1 MSEQNTY
8 EGLTGRV
15 QSDLFLILEK
25 WKVHF
30 GSGFENTCQGAQLG
44 NSLAH
49 ASQSKAIEDLVQIA
63 KTRLNE
69 RGRIGEASL
78 LIRDPREDRLVLVR
92 STSRNLQEGIASTK
106 QVKEFS
112 YFDKLGNKYFY
123 PLFDRL
129 VDARER
135 ESDRA
140 REARGLTGWVAV
152 AGHYLIVNGE
162 YGKQGLVSLDEDRPE
177 TQGACQ
183 TYGRPTWGHHVSEA
197 PIDPMRPKRY
207 IAVPVR
213 SSADAER
220 TIGVLRYACPS
231 AGKELSDTDLVLL
244 REIAELISAILGLE
258 AATTR
263 AFRGAQIAD
272 HKDYL
277 RRTYD
282 FGSFLAFLAKSLRSS
297 IASVYLE
304 VHGIS
309 SDESRLRLLEAF
321 GIRGSVSAL
330 RQEIQGYLP
339 GEAGFTRWLFDAAP
353 NEPTVESSVH
363 MHPSWLGKNTSV
375 FYGKVFKELD
385 EVPGRGQPT
394 ELARHYV
401 IKIVGIPLC
410 FHDKRIGVLK
420 VELPNTFDDS
430 KHYDKDD
437 QAFLIECAG
446 CLGEVLGEFRSFL
459 KGEWFKRPHDSV
471 HTVVN
476 VTRMATELLRTRVVS
491 PSESPEFWKQLA
503 EFVKERE
510 NDVEEELRETIGR
523 LPAHEKE
530 EVLRESRSWAAT
542 FRGPVGS
549 LARDLI
555 TELLAKL
562 LVRAG
567 GG

>member
-8 EGLTGRV
+8 EKLTGRI
-15 QSDLFLILEK
+15 QSDLFLVLEK

-30 GSGFENTCQGAQLG
+30 GSGFESTCQAAQQE
-44 NSLAH
+44 NSLSH
-49 ASQSKAIEDLVQIA
+49 ASKSEAIRDLVHMA

-78 LIRDPREDRLVLVR
+78 LVRDPREDRLVLVR
-92 STSRNLQEGIASTK
+92 STSRSLQEGTATTN
-106 QVKEFS
+106 QVRELS
-112 YFDKLGNKYFY
+112 YFDKIGSRYFY

-162 YGKQGLVSLDEDRPE
+162 YGKQGLLSLDEDRPE

-183 TYGRPTWGHHVSEA
+183 TYGRPTWGHHISEA
-197 PIDPMRPKRY
+197 PIDPARPKRY
-207 IAVPVR
+207 IGVPVP

-231 AGKELSDTDLVLL
+231 AGKELSDVDLVLL
-244 REIAELISAILGLE
+244 REVAELISAILGLE

-263 AFRGAQIAD
+263 AFRGAQIAY
-272 HKDYL
+272 HKDRL
-277 RRTYD
+277 SRTYD
-282 FGSFLAFLAKSLRSS
+282 FGAFLAFIAQSLRSS

-304 VHGIS
+304 MRGIS
-309 SDESRLRLLEAF
+309 GDESRLRLLEAF
-321 GIRGSVSAL
+321 GIRGSVSVL
-330 RQEIQGYLP
+330 RQEIADYSP
-339 GEAGFTRWLFDAAP
+339 REAGFTRWLFDAAP

-375 FYGKVFKELD
+375 FYGKVFQELGKD
-385 EVPGRGQPT
+385 PGRGQPT

-401 IKIVGIPLC
+401 IKIIGVPLL
-410 FHDKRIGVLK
+410 FHNERIGVLK

-430 KHYDKDD
+430 KHYDRADK
-437 QAFLIECAG
+437 AFLAECAAS
-446 CLGEVLGEFRSFL
+446 LGEVLGEFRSFL
-459 KGEWFKRPHDSV
+459 KGEWFNQPHDSV
-471 HTVVN
+471 HTVIN
-476 VTRMATELLRTRVVS
+476 VTRMATELLRTRIIS
-491 PSESPEFWKQLA
+491 PSESPEFWRLLA
-503 EFVKERE
+503 DFVKERE
-510 NDVEEELRETIGR
+510 DDVEDELKETIGR
-523 LPAHEKE
+523 LPPDEKD

-542 FRGPVGS
+542 FSGPAGV
-549 LARDLI
+549 LARELI
-555 TELLAKL
+555 IELLAKVI
-562 LVRAG
+562 VRAG
-567 GG
+567 IG